1 LAAPVWDDFKI
12 LLALSRGGSVAA
24 AARELQIDNS
34 TVSRRLAALE
44 DALGARLLIR
54 GGREFA
60 WTAEGRRA
68 LESAEAMES
77 AAAAAVRDVRT
88 AKVDVS
94 GTVRISVSP
103 AFVPILMRGM
113 LPGLRKDHPELE
125 VELLG
130 AYHRVDLAKGEAD
143 IALRMARPEEAD
155 LVARRAFDCAWF
167 VYASTAYLDASGR
180 PVSLENLRRHRLVL
194 YVEAMHNVAPLR
206 WMEAYRD
213 AAPGLLRVD
222 NLEIACQTIAADGGV
237 TVLPC
242 MIADPL
248 PGLERVFPEPVE
260 GNTGWIVYHESA
272 RNTARVRVVVD
283 ALLAFFHAN
292 EAIFTGAAYAG
303 SCDGT

>member
-24 AARELQIDNS
+24 AARELQVDNS

-54 GGREFA
+54 GGRESA

-77 AAAAAVRDVRT
+77 AAAGAVRAVRT
-88 AKVDVS
+88 AKVEVS
-94 GTVRISVSP
+94 GTVRISVAP

-113 LPGLRKDHPELE
+113 LPGLRKDYPGLE

-130 AYHRVDLAKGEAD
+130 AYDRVDLAKGEAD
-143 IALRMARPEEAD
+143 IALRMVRPEEAD

-167 VYASTAYLDASGR
+167 VYASKAYLDIHGR
-180 PVSLENLRRHRLVL
+180 PASFEDLHRHRLVL
-194 YVEAMHNVAPLR
+194 YVEAMHNVEPLR
-206 WMEAYRD
+206 WMETYRD
-213 AAPGLLRVD
+213 AARLMRVD
-222 NLEIACQTIAADGGV
+222 NLEIACQTIAAGGGV

-242 MIADPL
+242 MIPDPL
-248 PGLERVFPEPVE
+248 PVLQRVFPDPVAT
-260 GNTGWIVYHESA
+260 NTGWIVYHESA
-272 RNTARVRVVVD
+272 RDTARVRVVVD

-292 EAIFTGAAYAG
+292 EAMFTGAAPTG
-303 SCDGT
+303 SCERT